1 MDIKVIQGAIQKQD
15 ADVLVVNLF
24 AGARPGGA
32 TGAVDQALDG
42 QISAAIDLG
51 DFEGK
56 VGQTLLLYTHGQIPA
71 PRVLVVG
78 LGEQEGFDLERARR
92 AAGTAIGTLSGLGA
106 KKRGHYP
113 ARHGR
118 GQSTR
123 RAGRASG
130 GRSIAVGGLS
140 L

>member
-1 MDIKVIQGAIQKQD
+1 MTTYYRTTNVMDIKVIQGAIQKQD

-32 TGAVDQALDG
+32 TGAVDQALGG

-56 VGQTLLLYTHGQIPA
+56 AGQTLLLYTHGQIPA

-92 AAGTAIGTLSGLGA
+92 ASLSFVASNSTMCSLASDCGRERERYSS
-106 KKRGHYP
+106 KR
-113 ARHGR
+113 
-118 GQSTR
+118 
-123 RAGRASG
+123 
-130 GRSIAVGGLS
+130 
-140 L
+140 